1 MNNIEKNSPSGL
13 RGALQGYLEVQDSV
27 MFKMIE
33 GPRMPLYAR
42 YTVATVFVIWF
53 SLAAGS
59 WLGRAI
65 ISSDLLGEK
74 DDQVEFRSMPEP
86 RARPWV
92 KVDPELEKE
101 LEALRTAAGP
111 SVTERLAGEE
121 QKENPTIMATPEV
134 GKAVVGQGRY
144 LLQFGAFSDP
154 KNAERLKKQLNAQG
168 QEAKVEKVESTAGT
182 LYRVKGPSFESGEE
196 AERLARNLR
205 TQSFQVFVVEE

>member
-1 MNNIEKNSPSGL
+1 ML
-13 RGALQGYLEVQDSV
+13 R
-27 MFKMIE
+27 MID

-42 YTVATVFVIWF
+42 YTIATVFVIWF

-65 ISSDLLGEK
+65 ISSDVLGEK
-74 DDQVEFRSMPEP
+74 DDQVEFRSIPEP

-101 LEALRTAAGP
+101 LEALRSAAGP
-111 SVTERLAGEE
+111 SLAERLAGDE
-121 QKENPTIMATPEV
+121 QKQEKEPTVMATPEV
-134 GKAVVGQGRY
+134 GKAVVGEGRF

-154 KNAERLKKQLNAQG
+154 QNAERLKKQLNAQG
-168 QEAKVEKVESTAGT
+168 QEARVEKVESTAGT
-182 LYRVKGPSFESGEE
+182 LYRVKGPSFESAEE

-205 TQSFQVFVVEE
+205 TQSFQVFVVGE

>member
-1 MNNIEKNSPSGL
+1 ML
-13 RGALQGYLEVQDSV
+13 R
-27 MFKMIE
+27 MID

-65 ISSDLLGEK
+65 ISSDVLGEK

-101 LEALRTAAGP
+101 LEALRSAAGP
-111 SVTERLAGEE
+111 SLAERLAGGE
-121 QKENPTIMATPEV
+121 QKQAKEPTVLATPEV
-134 GKAVVGQGRY
+134 GKAVVGEGRF

-154 KNAERLKKQLNAQG
+154 ENAERLKKQLNAQG
-168 QEAKVEKVESTAGT
+168 QVESTAGT
-182 LYRVKGPSFESGEE
+182 LYRVKGPSFESAEE

-205 TQSFQVFVVEE
+205 TQSFQVFVVGE